1 MDTKLL
7 RDTSVWD
14 RMVGLL
20 ISPTFQRIVF
30 FAVSVVLAFDFIL
43 HYGVYRLSSANIEFP
58 SFYYGAR
65 AAFELGLS
73 PYRFGVWRVLQK
85 SYTGGVLYPYIYPPP
100 SLLFFYPL
108 SLLDYET
115 AKVVL
120 LALNHL
126 LIMVFLYLFLFRILR
141 LRPSYLGLVFVAYLY
156 WYEPLIATIKNGQI
170 NLLMLMAI
178 CLTWYAM
185 RKGVAPIWIALPLSI
200 GIALKLYPVLFLPI
214 LFIRKEYK
222 AIVLTA
228 LLLLGL
234 SLVATLVLPDGVWH
248 DWYVNVAAQGFS
260 SSVRGLSIA
269 TTGNQSI
276 HGFLSRLFFGLP
288 DRRLHALLIVPQW
301 VSHLTPYLVCGL
313 VLLLSLWATYAGARR
328 PFQDPLDLQFSL
340 WCLVLILVAPLSW
353 DHLLVV
359 ILPCLFLAVKRCL
372 DRHAYWELVVWIG
385 MAILLASDYPYGNRA
400 FNQGLPTLL
409 NSAKFFAVLAMW
421 VYFLVLNFR
430 TQAVIPDASIRAVT
444 TG

>member
-43 HYGVYRLSSANIEFP
+43 HYGVYRLSSANIDFP

-156 WYEPLIATIKNGQI
+156 
-170 NLLMLMAI
+170 
-178 CLTWYAM
+178 
-185 RKGVAPIWIALPLSI
+185 
-200 GIALKLYPVLFLPI
+200 
-214 LFIRKEYK
+214 
-222 AIVLTA
+222 
-228 LLLLGL
+228 
-234 SLVATLVLPDGVWH
+234 
-248 DWYVNVAAQGFS
+248 
-260 SSVRGLSIA
+260 
-269 TTGNQSI
+269 
-276 HGFLSRLFFGLP
+276 
-288 DRRLHALLIVPQW
+288 
-301 VSHLTPYLVCGL
+301 
-313 VLLLSLWATYAGARR
+313 
-328 PFQDPLDLQFSL
+328 
-340 WCLVLILVAPLSW
+340 
-353 DHLLVV
+353 
-359 ILPCLFLAVKRCL
+359 
-372 DRHAYWELVVWIG
+372 
-385 MAILLASDYPYGNRA
+385 
-400 FNQGLPTLL
+400 
-409 NSAKFFAVLAMW
+409 
-421 VYFLVLNFR
+421 
-430 TQAVIPDASIRAVT
+430 
-444 TG
+444 